1 MSRRDALVLV
11 ADDDNS
17 SSSAIEK
24 MLAKDGHRCLRARNG
39 QEALRLF
46 WDERPDLIILDVM
59 MPLLDGFQ
67 VCERIR
73 EHDRATP
80 VLFLTAKGDIVDKR
94 IGYGIGGD
102 DYLVK
107 PFSGEEL
114 RLRVGA
120 LLRRAQIAAEAAAS
134 APQSELY
141 HVGDLEVNVRT
152 GNVRLAGKRVELT
165 PKESRIMAV
174 LASHPGEV
182 YSKRDLIEERSIWTR
197 LSPFPCTYDA
207 FEPSWSR
214 IRASRATCRR
224 YGTAVTGWQMRKT
237 RSGTALGNNL
247 AYSLRKNCNRARTP
261 IAKAQ

>member
-134 APQSELY
+134 AIPRRRPGSERAHGECAPGGKTSRAY
-141 HVGDLEVNVRT
+141 SQGVEDHGGAGIASGGGIQQARSYRGDLGRGVSGLVYRHFRVHTTHSSQVGAGSERAALRAD
-152 GNVRLAGKRVELT
+152 GMALRLPAGR
-165 PKESRIMAV
+165 
-174 LASHPGEV
+174 
-182 YSKRDLIEERSIWTR
+182 
-197 LSPFPCTYDA
+197 
-207 FEPSWSR
+207 
-214 IRASRATCRR
+214 
-224 YGTAVTGWQMRKT
+224 
-237 RSGTALGNNL
+237 
-247 AYSLRKNCNRARTP
+247 
-261 IAKAQ
+261 

>member
-120 LLRRAQIAAEAAAS
+120 LL
-134 APQSELY
+134 
-141 HVGDLEVNVRT
+141 
-152 GNVRLAGKRVELT
+152 
-165 PKESRIMAV
+165 
-174 LASHPGEV
+174 
-182 YSKRDLIEERSIWTR
+182 
-197 LSPFPCTYDA
+197 
-207 FEPSWSR
+207 
-214 IRASRATCRR
+214 ASRANCGRSRSVRAPKRAIPRR
-224 YGTAVTGWQMRKT
+224 RPGSERAHGECAPGGKT
-237 RSGTALGNNL
+237 SR
-247 AYSLRKNCNRARTP
+247 AYSQGVEDHGGAGIASGGGIQQARSYRGDLGRGVSGLVYRHFRVHTTHSSQVGAGSERAALRADGMALRLPAGR
-261 IAKAQ
+261 

>member
-152 GNVRLAGKRVELT
+152 GNVRLAGKRV
-165 PKESRIMAV
+165 R
-174 LASHPGEV
+174 
-182 YSKRDLIEERSIWTR
+182 
-197 LSPFPCTYDA
+197 
-207 FEPSWSR
+207 
-214 IRASRATCRR
+214 
-224 YGTAVTGWQMRKT
+224 
-237 RSGTALGNNL
+237 
-247 AYSLRKNCNRARTP
+247 AYSQGVEDHGGAGIASGGGIQQARSYRGDLGRGVSGLVYRHFRVHTTHSSQVGAGSERAALRADGMALRLPAGR
-261 IAKAQ
+261 

>member
-120 LLRRAQIAAEAAAS
+120 LL
-134 APQSELY
+134 
-141 HVGDLEVNVRT
+141 
-152 GNVRLAGKRVELT
+152 
-165 PKESRIMAV
+165 
-174 LASHPGEV
+174 
-182 YSKRDLIEERSIWTR
+182 
-197 LSPFPCTYDA
+197 
-207 FEPSWSR
+207 
-214 IRASRATCRR
+214 ASRANCGRSRSVRAPKRAIPRR
-224 YGTAVTGWQMRKT
+224 RPGSERAHGECAPGGKT
-237 RSGTALGNNL
+237 SR
-247 AYSLRKNCNRARTP
+247 AYSQGVEDHGGAGIASGGGIQQARSYRGDLGRGVSGLVYRHFRVHTTHSSQVGAGSERAALRADGVHWRLPAGR
-261 IAKAQ
+261 

>member
-114 RLRVGA
+114 RL
-120 LLRRAQIAAEAAAS
+120 
-134 APQSELY
+134 
-141 HVGDLEVNVRT
+141 
-152 GNVRLAGKRVELT
+152 
-165 PKESRIMAV
+165 
-174 LASHPGEV
+174 PGGG
-182 YSKRDLIEERSIWTR
+182 SL
-197 LSPFPCTYDA
+197 
-207 FEPSWSR
+207 
-214 IRASRATCRR
+214 ASRANCGRSRSVRAPKRAIPRR
-224 YGTAVTGWQMRKT
+224 RPGSERAHGECAPGGKT
-237 RSGTALGNNL
+237 SR
-247 AYSLRKNCNRARTP
+247 AYSQGVEDHGGAGIDPGGGIQQARSYRGDLGRGVSGLVYRHFRVHTTHSSQVGAGSERAALRADGMALRLPAGR
-261 IAKAQ
+261 

>member
-114 RLRVGA
+114 RL
-120 LLRRAQIAAEAAAS
+120 
-134 APQSELY
+134 
-141 HVGDLEVNVRT
+141 
-152 GNVRLAGKRVELT
+152 
-165 PKESRIMAV
+165 
-174 LASHPGEV
+174 PGGG
-182 YSKRDLIEERSIWTR
+182 SL
-197 LSPFPCTYDA
+197 
-207 FEPSWSR
+207 
-214 IRASRATCRR
+214 ASRANCGRSRSVRAPKRAIPRR
-224 YGTAVTGWQMRKT
+224 RPGSERAHGECAPGGKT
-237 RSGTALGNNL
+237 SR
-247 AYSLRKNCNRARTP
+247 AYSQGVEDHGGAGIASGGGIQQARSYRGDLGRGVSGLVYRHFRVHTTHSSQVGAGSERAALRADGMALRLPAGR
-261 IAKAQ
+261 

>member
-73 EHDRATP
+73 EHDRVTP

-114 RLRVGA
+114 RLRGGA
-120 LLRRAQIAAEAAAS
+120 LLRRAQIAAEAPKRAIPRRRPGSERAHGECAPGGKTSRAYSQGVEDHGGAGIAS
-134 APQSELY
+134 GGGIQQARSY
-141 HVGDLEVNVRT
+141 RGDLGRGVSGLVYRHFRVHTTHSSQVGAGSERAALRAD
-152 GNVRLAGKRVELT
+152 GMALRLPAGR
-165 PKESRIMAV
+165 
-174 LASHPGEV
+174 
-182 YSKRDLIEERSIWTR
+182 
-197 LSPFPCTYDA
+197 
-207 FEPSWSR
+207 
-214 IRASRATCRR
+214 
-224 YGTAVTGWQMRKT
+224 
-237 RSGTALGNNL
+237 
-247 AYSLRKNCNRARTP
+247 
-261 IAKAQ
+261 

>member
-120 LLRRAQIAAEAAAS
+120 L
-134 APQSELY
+134 
-141 HVGDLEVNVRT
+141 
-152 GNVRLAGKRVELT
+152 
-165 PKESRIMAV
+165 
-174 LASHPGEV
+174 
-182 YSKRDLIEERSIWTR
+182 
-197 LSPFPCTYDA
+197 F
-207 FEPSWSR
+207 
-214 IRASRATCRR
+214 ASRANCGRSRSVRAPKRAIPRR
-224 YGTAVTGWQMRKT
+224 RPGSERAHGECAPGGKT
-237 RSGTALGNNL
+237 SR
-247 AYSLRKNCNRARTP
+247 AYSQGVEDHGGAGIASGGGIQQARSYRGDLGRGVSGLVYRHFRVHTTHSSQVGAGSERAALRADGMALRLPAGR
-261 IAKAQ
+261 